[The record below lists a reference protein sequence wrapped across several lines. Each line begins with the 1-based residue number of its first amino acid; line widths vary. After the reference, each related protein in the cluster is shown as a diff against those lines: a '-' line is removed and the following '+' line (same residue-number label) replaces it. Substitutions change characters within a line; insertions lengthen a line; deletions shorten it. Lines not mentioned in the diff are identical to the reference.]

1 MCANAE
7 QQLINIAQVTETTA
21 ISLLTESKL
30 ISTTQGTT
38 ITSYFSTLI
47 TDLKAWKSGTPATNI
62 LQIVEDIAALLPSL
76 PIPAPFNLLVP
87 VALGG
92 LETILTLLGANS
104 PAPVTAAT
112 EGAVPELAP
121 HLQSLHA
128 NAVAVAGE
136 AKVES
141 LTGYKPSTIDK
152 ARAMFGDSSI
162 AAKKY
167 KQVWNETVESN
178 SLPETLKVA

>member
-7 QQLINIAQVTETTA
+7 AQVINIAQVAETTT

-62 LQIVEDIAALLPSL
+62 LQVVQDIQALLPSL

-104 PAPVTAAT
+104 PAPVEAGVEATTEALAANQELHAHATAA
-112 EGAVPELAP
+112 
-121 HLQSLHA
+121 
-128 NAVAVAGE
+128 AGE
-136 AKVES
+136 AKVVQ
-141 LTGYKPSTIDK
+141 LTGYKASKWDK
-152 ARAMFGDSSI
+152 ARAMVGDTHVASD
-162 AAKKY
+162 AYRK
-167 KQVWNETVESN
+167 VWNETVESN
-178 SLPETLKVA
+178 SLPETLKAA